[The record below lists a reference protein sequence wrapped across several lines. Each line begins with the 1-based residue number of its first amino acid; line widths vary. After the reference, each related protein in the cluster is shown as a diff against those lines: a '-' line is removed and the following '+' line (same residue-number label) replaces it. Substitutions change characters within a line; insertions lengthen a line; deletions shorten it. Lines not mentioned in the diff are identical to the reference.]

1 MSADK
6 NDGFFAGRPWR
17 RPSADRCRVHRR
29 QCNTLRLWE
38 AGCFPIKVRNKSER
52 NTTISNQPFPDF
64 PSTTVLNLIL
74 FFVFPSPHVN
84 VCACSYKG
92 MAAVPDIARN
102 LNRSVVGYHAAELV
116 RVSASVSRH
125 KANNL
130 F

>member
-1 MSADK
+1 M
-6 NDGFFAGRPWR
+6 
-17 RPSADRCRVHRR
+17 
-29 QCNTLRLWE
+29 
-38 AGCFPIKVRNKSER
+38 
-52 NTTISNQPFPDF
+52 
-64 PSTTVLNLIL
+64 L
-74 FFVFPSPHVN
+74 FFVFPSLR

-102 LNRSVVGYHAAELV
+102 LDRSVVGYHAAELV